1 MSDLIYFES
10 EITRTLDATLAQ
22 AEFVQAPVAT
32 MSGLSGSGKTSAT
45 LAWLEHN
52 QLPNVYYSA
61 CSHPFRHVEVEYF
74 KDLSSGV
81 FMLSGDEMKKLLTQ
95 QKKTIDFV
103 FSPDD
108 VDKMD
113 DAVVVIDHYDLAGD
127 KRPQLLEFIRNCR
140 VTDPRAKDNGFVR
153 SVKPKMI
160 VVIFDSSN
168 TDDFTET
175 ERRLFGVE

>member
-74 KDLSSGV
+74 NNLSSGV
-81 FMLSGDEMKKLLTQ
+81 FMVSGDEMKKLLTP

-127 KRPQLLEFIRNCR
+127 KRPQLLEFIRNCK
-140 VTDPRAKDNGFVR
+140 VTDPRAKDNGFFR
-153 SVKPKMI
+153 SVRPKMI

>member
-81 FMLSGDEMKKLLTQ
+81 FMLSGDEMKKLLTP

-113 DAVVVIDHYDLAGD
+113 DAVVVIDHY
-127 KRPQLLEFIRNCR
+127 
-140 VTDPRAKDNGFVR
+140 
-153 SVKPKMI
+153 
-160 VVIFDSSN
+160 
-168 TDDFTET
+168 
-175 ERRLFGVE
+175 